1 MVRRLTIFL
10 FGVLL
15 GVLIVRYA
23 FPGRFSEYAQYFSL
37 DYRVIYH
44 LKQDTIY
51 LGPDAICKLEC
62 LSLDQETILQVL
74 EDGEVNFDESVTDS
88 EPCKT
93 YTVEKE
99 NISAVFELCTEK
111 VRLQDF
117 TIDNDTCSCSN

>member
-1 MVRRLTIFL
+1 MARRLSIFL
-10 FGVLL
+10 FGVILGLL
-15 GVLIVRYA
+15 IINFI
-23 FPGRFSEYAQYFSL
+23 FPDRIKEQWNYFSL

-62 LSLDQETILQVL
+62 LSLDQDEVLQVL
-74 EDGEVNFDESVTDS
+74 EDGEVNFDKSITDS

-93 YTVEKE
+93 YTIEKE
-99 NISAVFELCTEK
+99 NISAVFELCSEK

>member
-1 MVRRLTIFL
+1 MFRRFGIFF

-15 GVLIVRYA
+15 GVMIIRFA
-23 FPGRFSEYAQYFSL
+23 FPGRFTEYTQYFSL

-51 LGPDAICKLEC
+51 LGPDAICRLEC
-62 LSLDQETILQVL
+62 MSLDQDAVLQVL
-74 EDGEVNFDESVTDS
+74 EDGEVNFDKSVTDS
-88 EPCKT
+88 EPCKI

-99 NISAVFELCTEK
+99 NISAVFELCDEK

-117 TIDNDTCSCSN
+117 TLDKDTCSCSN